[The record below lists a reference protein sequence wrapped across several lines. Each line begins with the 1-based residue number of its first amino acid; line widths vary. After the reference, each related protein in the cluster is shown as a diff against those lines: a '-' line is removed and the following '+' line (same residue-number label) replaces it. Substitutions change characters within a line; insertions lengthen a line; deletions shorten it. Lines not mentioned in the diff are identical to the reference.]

1 MKAYSADL
9 RERVLR
15 AVDQGIPRRE
25 IVRVLGVS
33 LATIGRYL
41 KQRRETGHVRPKA
54 IPGRPSK
61 KIRPLQAGMQEQ
73 LSAYPDATL
82 AQHCQYWE
90 QSTGMQ
96 VSRWSM
102 SRAINKLNWTRKKR
116 HSGRRN
122 GMKEHGPTIESRSSS
137 WMLTKS
143 WWWMNAAPI
152 SPSRRCMPERL
163 KASAPMA
170 VFPET
175 AEKP

>member
-1 MKAYSADL
+1 MKAYSQDL

-15 AVDQGIPRRE
+15 AVDQGTPRSE

-61 KIRPLQAGMQEQ
+61 KIRPLQAGMAQQ

-90 QSTGMQ
+90 QSHGMQ

-102 SRAINKLNWTRKKR
+102 SRAIKRLNWTRKTVFARDANNIYQASFRSVSKR
-116 HSGRRN
+116 HTD
-122 GMKEHGPTIESRSSS
+122 K
-137 WMLTKS
+137 
-143 WWWMNAAPI
+143 
-152 SPSRRCMPERL
+152 
-163 KASAPMA
+163 
-170 VFPET
+170 
-175 AEKP
+175 